1 MKKIKKNS
9 ISLFNVVMSIFLTSG
24 VLVLLVYNIIHV
36 NNLAA
41 NINNAKMDLTKQ
53 INLNN
58 SLRSEIERLSTYDNI
73 KPIVVEKL
81 RLENVCKT
89 PKWIIVNKSD
99 FDYLK

>member
-1 MKKIKKNS
+1 MKKIKENS

-41 NINNAKMDLTKQ
+41 DINNTKIDLTKQ

-58 SLRSEIERLSTYDNI
+58 SLQSEIERLSTYDNI
-73 KPIVVEKL
+73 KPVAVEKL
-81 RLENVCKT
+81 KLGNVSKSA
-89 PKWIIVNKSD
+89 KWIIVNKSD
-99 FDYLK
+99 LDNIK